1 MHNTTAYAMYVRA
14 VEVGRKRLAENLLAA
29 YMNHDI
35 RAIDKTTLK
44 RLPINELDSLVGAI
58 LVEPGSK

>member
-1 MHNTTAYAMYVRA
+1 MYVRA